1 MRATNSAK
9 QVRFVNSRAG
19 FIVSMVVAFIC
30 FYAGIYFG
38 LR

>member
-1 MRATNSAK
+1 MRAINSVK
-9 QVRFVNSRAG
+9 NVRFLNTRAG